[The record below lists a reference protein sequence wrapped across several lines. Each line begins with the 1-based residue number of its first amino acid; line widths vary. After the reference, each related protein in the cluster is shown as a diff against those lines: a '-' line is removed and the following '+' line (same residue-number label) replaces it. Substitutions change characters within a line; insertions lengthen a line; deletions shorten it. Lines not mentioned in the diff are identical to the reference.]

1 MLIAKQ
7 QSIHKG
13 IQTWQDPGEDKLE
26 ISLYC
31 HFKLVDKLLVF
42 MEQNRSV
49 T

>member
-13 IQTWQDPGEDKLE
+13 IQTWQDPGEDKIE
-26 ISLYC
+26 ISLYG
-31 HFKLVDKLLVF
+31 HFKLMDKLLVF
-42 MEQNRSV
+42 MEQNGSV